1 MKLTIS
7 EQLLLLALKDEKG
20 TVVSKAG
27 TALDFGLAGALILEM
42 VADGRITIREG
53 KLLVQRDTPSGD
65 PLHDEVLSVLTG
77 KKGKLKPVKYWV
89 PRLASKVKKLR
100 HKIADRLV
108 LSGILRREKKRILG
122 IFPSVRYP
130 AVNPLPEL
138 EVREQVKQAVLDGI
152 SPSIETRMIL
162 NLIQACDLS
171 DEIFGKEKRKAVK
184 IRLKELEKEPPGDSE
199 LVGKAISEAV
209 QAVQAAV
216 IAGITTAVIAAS
228 ASGR

>member
-1 MKLTIS
+1 MKLTLS

-53 KLLVQRDTPSGD
+53 KLLVQQDTPSGD

-77 KKGKLKPVKYWV
+77 KKRKLKPVKYWV

-108 LSGILRREKKRILG
+108 FSGILRRGKKRILG

-130 AVNPLPEL
+130 TVNPLPEL
-138 EVREQVKQAVLDGI
+138 EVREQLTHTVLEK
-152 SPSIETRMIL
+152 SSLSMETRMIL
-162 NLIQACDLS
+162 NLVQACDLS
-171 DEIFGKEKRKAVK
+171 DEIFGKEKRKQVK
-184 IRLKELEKEPPGDSE
+184 TRLKELEKEPPDDSE

-228 ASGR
+228 ASSH